1 MNVLPGILD
10 PHVKKNAQMAP
21 MEKNVLMN
29 VFVRITVHV
38 IILMEIARVR
48 LDGRVRC
55 AVILVQVVLMV
66 NCVLKYAPATM
77 ERRVTP
83 SVVNASVIRDT
94 LESTASKNVLLE
106 HGEKTVLRN
115 VTARMMDSAR

>member
-10 PHVKKNAQMAP
+10 PHVKKNVQMAS

-115 VTARMMDSAR
+115 VTARMMDSVR